1 MIGRRLLLLGFLLYA
16 LPAHAVIVN
25 SDTFTGN
32 GTDNTPITFAT
43 ACTPDVVIIKRNE
56 AATHAYISTST
67 MAASTSYQF
76 TNTSSTPASLCV
88 KSFTSTGFTV
98 GTNTSCNSS
107 GDDHYYVAL
116 CPNGAND
123 FEVGTYTGNGGDN
136 RDIAMAASW
145 TPELVLIVNQSTDA
159 RVWRGATSHSGDSS
173 SYISTASADAANFI
187 QSFGAGTFQVGTAAN
202 TNTVVYHYI
211 ALKGDA
217 AGIVTGSFSGNTD
230 DNRDIPTG
238 FLPEFVMVKH
248 PSTTD
253 GPSYRFTGMSGDLS
267 FCLSEAAAA
276 NQIQAL
282 GATTFQVGTDACSHS
297 NGDTMR
303 WFALGDTSEPSS
315 GFYIR
320 RRNQ

>member
-1 MIGRRLLLLGFLLYA
+1 MNILVLLLALLIQA
-16 LPAHAVIVN
+16 FPAHAIIVN

-32 GTDNTPITFAT
+32 GTDNTPITTAT

-56 AATHAYISTST
+56 AANHAYISTST
-67 MAASTSYQF
+67 MAASTSYQL

-88 KSFTSTGFTV
+88 KSFISTGFTV
-98 GTNTSCNSS
+98 GTNGQCNQN
-107 GDDHYYVAL
+107 GDDHYYVSL

-123 FEVGTYTGNGGDN
+123 MEVGTYTGDGTDN
-136 RDIAMAASW
+136 RDITMAASW
-145 TPELVLIVNQSTDA
+145 TPELVIIVNEGTSA

-173 SYISTASADAANFI
+173 SHISTASADATNHI
-187 QSFGAGTFQVGTAAN
+187 QSFGAGTFQVGTAVN
-202 TNTVVYHYI
+202 TNTIPFHWI
-211 ALKGDA
+211 AFKGDA
-217 AGIVTGSFSGNTD
+217 AGIATGSFAGDTN
-230 DNRDIPTG
+230 DNRDITTG
-238 FLPEFVMVKH
+238 FPQEFVMVKH

-282 GATTFQVGTDACSHS
+282 GATTFQVGTDACSNS
-297 NGDTMR
+297 NGNTMR
-303 WFALGDTSEPSS
+303 WFALGDTSGPSS
-315 GFYIR
+315 GFYLR